1 MDCYSNEYRNTWNTC
16 IPVKL
21 TSRIFPPFLGKQKE
35 KSSNLYLSAW
45 RFQEY
50 VLRNSF
56 IHSFI
61 LITQETPKTNVFVIR
76 PRAEAAK
83 WVFSYRG
90 MSCRMAFESK
100 LKDECELLQIYSDF
114 VSRSCGSSYWIPQSQ
129 SKLLGTWSEGVF
141 LKRQTQ
147 RTFFGAG
154 WCSLCPSNKSN
165 KLCHGII
172 WKHRRKSFN

>member
-1 MDCYSNEYRNTWNTC
+1 MQIFKFRRRSCKLPLLFPPRRQSVPRTCSQAVLYCVDRSRNWCGFVFWFHAAPFVTWSYWWESKALELKKGKKKRVDCYSKEYRNTWNTC

-21 TSRIFPPFLGKQKE
+21 TSLIFPPFLGKQKE

-100 LKDECELLQIYSDF
+100 LKDE
-114 VSRSCGSSYWIPQSQ
+114 
-129 SKLLGTWSEGVF
+129 
-141 LKRQTQ
+141 
-147 RTFFGAG
+147 
-154 WCSLCPSNKSN
+154 
-165 KLCHGII
+165 
-172 WKHRRKSFN
+172 